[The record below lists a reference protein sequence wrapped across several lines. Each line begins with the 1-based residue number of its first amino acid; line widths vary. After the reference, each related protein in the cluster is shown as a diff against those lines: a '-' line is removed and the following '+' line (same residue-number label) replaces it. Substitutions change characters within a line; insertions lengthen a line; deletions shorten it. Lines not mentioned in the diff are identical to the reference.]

1 MSKIRIEKSFD
12 GKSPD
17 DCFEAAKEA
26 FPNAGF
32 EIFKTRDIAW
42 LVIAHRHENNSLI
55 DANIGARPPA
65 VCANVTL
72 SISCVD
78 LDRVALQQY
87 ADKILSELEKAL
99 SIK

>member
-1 MSKIRIEKSFD
+1 MAKIRMKKSYD

-17 DCFEAAKEA
+17 DCFEAAKIA

-42 LVIAHRHENNSLI
+42 LVMAHRQENNNLI
-55 DANIGARPPA
+55 EATIGARPPA
-65 VCANVTL
+65 VCTNVTL

-78 LDRVALQQY
+78 FDKDALQAH
-87 ADKILSELEKAL
+87 ADKIFSELDKA
-99 SIK
+99 I